1 MDAKRRT
8 VVIMSYKLKE
18 LAGIYKTSLYLMRRS
33 LEEHKRAIG
42 KRKGYFYK
50 TEQVELI
57 FQLIALPSD
66 VDLVVRNNH

>member
-8 VVIMSYKLKE
+8 VVIMAYKLKE
-18 LAGIYKTSLYLMRRS
+18 LAGIYRTSKYMMRKA
-33 LEEHKRAIG
+33 LAKHKRAIG
-42 KRKGYFYK
+42 KIEGYYYQ

-66 VDLVVRNNH
+66 IDLIVRPH